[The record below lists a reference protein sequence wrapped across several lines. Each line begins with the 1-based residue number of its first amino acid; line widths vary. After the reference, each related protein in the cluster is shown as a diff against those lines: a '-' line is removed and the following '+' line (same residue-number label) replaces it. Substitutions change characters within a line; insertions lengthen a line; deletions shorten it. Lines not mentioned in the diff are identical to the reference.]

1 MAAKNS
7 SISKK
12 HFYRRLGVRPCNI
25 HCPYHSTCDV
35 KPKRGYPCPIE
46 LHEVTDFSTRLV
58 RALALEGNPLAWGL
72 AELAAVQRIR
82 IRRMNAFLAGRED
95 KNWAQNLRRFVE
107 ILLKAEKEYRETL
120 KQLRMMAG
128 NEIQID
134 LDELM
139 LIDVEAE
146 GAEAEDS

>member
-1 MAAKNS
+1 
-7 SISKK
+7 
-12 HFYRRLGVRPCNI
+12 
-25 HCPYHSTCDV
+25 
-35 KPKRGYPCPIE
+35 
-46 LHEVTDFSTRLV
+46 
-58 RALALEGNPLAWGL
+58 L

-120 KQLRMMAG
+120 KQLRMMSG
-128 NEIQID
+128 SEIQID